1 MSAAATHTVFCIS
14 ATPFPPAAARAAA
27 EEQRQAAEAAVAEA
41 KVLRERCSQQGQ
53 AILQQQD
60 KENQWKASAGLP
72 ACLLVSKLPAWQLLC
87 VALLLLLPGSES
99 RAACTPIL
107 TDLYLPTHPCCC
119 RSGRPTCACLWK

>member
-1 MSAAATHTVFCIS
+1 MEGECR
-14 ATPFPPAAARAAA
+14 PA
-27 EEQRQAAEAAVAEA
+27 
-41 KVLRERCSQQGQ
+41 C
-53 AILQQQD
+53 
-60 KENQWKASAGLP
+60 LP